1 MPDGA
6 MTVFEQVIALPVEHR
21 GPLLDS
27 LCVGRSEV
35 RAEVLRMLAEDAA
48 LQQSDERSSALSMR
62 QHGPFRLPDRI
73 GSYRV
78 LGTIGEGAS
87 GTVLRAEQDQPR
99 REVALK
105 LLQHGSV
112 STASMRRFVIE
123 ADALARLQHP
133 GVVQIFEAGVADVG
147 GAAVPFLATELVR
160 GTLLHEWREKQSPDW
175 RQSLHVVLQILDA
188 VEYVH
193 RQGVIHR
200 DLKPQNVVVREGDGP
215 PTVCILDFGVAR
227 LERPDPDAESTLHGA
242 VVGTLAYMSPEQA
255 AGSAHVDTRSDVWST
270 GAICY
275 ELLVNKPPMPAFDGE
290 LAYRIAQRRSAVAAP
305 LGSVDPRFR
314 GDLEAV
320 VSKALALD
328 PDDRY
333 GSASAFADDL
343 RRVLAHEPVLARRS
357 GVLHTLFLFAR
368 RRRAS
373 MAAIVLFVVFVA
385 TTFAAMAASYRE
397 ARASRAL
404 AFDVLQMVTR
414 RVFEL
419 EPSLGTVALRR
430 ELLLGMEGELALLAE
445 NLPNDPVHLGLRADV
460 LVALGNLEVQADRRS
475 AAHPLRQQALSLRL
489 RQVAALPDDADIQ
502 RELAT
507 DFVRL
512 GDLLK
517 TGEDPRPAREHYAAA
532 QAVYE
537 RLVAASPNDA
547 RALDD
552 LCHGCNRLAHI
563 AIEDGDY
570 EAAATRLDRQ
580 EQILARLLAS
590 EPKRRA
596 TMSNARSLWMM
607 RAHLAGRCGDREQ
620 RVRCLRA
627 ALEFCDLSLDQ
638 RPEDVEAMF
647 AGLSVRSSLACAA
660 SEAGNDD
667 EARRIVHEARRRLA
681 ARGVDIDDARL
692 HSLVAFFREKRWD

>member
-6 MTVFEQVIALPVEHR
+6 MTVFEQVIALPVEQR
-21 GPLLDS
+21 GPLLDA
-27 LCVGRSEV
+27 LCAGRDAV
-35 RAEVLRMLAEDAA
+35 RAEVLRMLEQDAA
-48 LQQSDERSSALSMR
+48 LQQSDERSLALPMPPL
-62 QHGPFRLPDRI
+62 GPFRLPDRI

-160 GTLLHEWREKQSPDW
+160 GTLLHEWRAQQSPDW

-200 DLKPQNVVVREGDGP
+200 DLKPQNVVVRDGDGP
-215 PTVCILDFGVAR
+215 PKVCILDFGVAR
-227 LERPDPDAESTLHGA
+227 LLRPNPDAESTLHGA

-255 AGSAHVDTRSDVWST
+255 AGSAQVDTRSDVWST

-275 ELLVNKPPMPAFDGE
+275 ELLVKKPPMPTFDGE
-290 LAYRIAQRRSAVAAP
+290 LAQRIAQRRSAVAAP
-305 LGSVDPRFR
+305 LGHVDPRFR

-320 VSKALALD
+320 VGKALALK

-333 GSASAFADDL
+333 GSASAFAEDL
-343 RRVLAHEPVLARRS
+343 RRVLAHEPVLARRA
-357 GVLHTLFLFAR
+357 GVFHTLFLFAQ

-373 MAAIVLFVVFVA
+373 MVAIVLFVVFVA

-397 ARASRAL
+397 ARASRVL
-404 AFDVLQMVTR
+404 AFDVLRMVTR

-430 ELLLGMEGELALLAE
+430 ELLLGMEGELVQLAE
-445 NLPNDPVHLGLRADV
+445 ELPDDPVHLGLRADV
-460 LVALGNLEVQADRRS
+460 LVALGNLEIQADRRS
-475 AAHPLRQQALSLRL
+475 AARPLRQQALSLRL
-489 RQVAALPDDADIQ
+489 RQVAAQPDDADIQ

-517 TGEDPRPAREHYAAA
+517 DGEDPRPAREHYAAA

-537 RLVAASPNDA
+537 RIVASHPDDA
-547 RALDD
+547 RSIDD

-563 AIEDGDY
+563 AIEDGDF
-570 EAAATRLDRQ
+570 AAAAVHLDRQ
-580 EQILARLLAS
+580 EQMFARLLAS
-590 EPKRRA
+590 APKRRA
-596 TMSNARSLWMM
+596 TMSNGRSLWMM
-607 RAHLAGRCGDREQ
+607 RAHLAGRSGDAEQ
-620 RVRCLRA
+620 RLRCLRA

-638 RPEDVEAMF
+638 RPEDLDAMF
-647 AGLSVRSSLACAA
+647 AGLSVRSSLVLAA
-660 SEAGNDD
+660 TESGNAE
-667 EARRIVHEARRRLA
+667 EARRIVHDARRRLA
-681 ARGVDIDDARL
+681 TRGVDLDDARL
-692 HSLVAFFREKRWD
+692 HTLVAFFRDPRWD